1 MEVKQCFHKIGT
13 TLLIL
18 EGGTQWENRAELY
31 VGLFKEYVC
40 KDMRN
45 EDSPM
50 VLWDYCSES
59 IASITNMTAKNLFK
73 VISNTSHFTTFGED
87 GYISNICQ
95 FRCYGWIYFRKESA
109 AFSFPSHVLRRWL
122 VPAKNKGIE
131 MAQCFL
137 KSNYQIAPLLTM
149 RKISSDEIVRESE
162 FKKHA
167 DFAEAIKQRYGD
179 SLYLSP
185 WFKYT

>member
-31 VGLFKEYVC
+31 VGMFKESVC

-59 IASITNMTAKNLFK
+59 IASITNMTAKDLFK

-109 AFSFPSHVLRRWL
+109 AFSFPSHVLRR
-122 VPAKNKGIE
+122 
-131 MAQCFL
+131 
-137 KSNYQIAPLLTM
+137 
-149 RKISSDEIVRESE
+149 
-162 FKKHA
+162 
-167 DFAEAIKQRYGD
+167 
-179 SLYLSP
+179 
-185 WFKYT
+185 